1 MRTVWLTWCTNNNFY
16 PTPSF
21 EVNTWCTCTV
31 YPDIH
36 TCPSYNFWI
45 RFYVNGGICVGVLEM
60 KHANTVT
67 FDVMTEFYS
76 ALCRVSFFLCFYS
89 TPSYG
94 KKLSFSYQKEAVSR
108 LTVICT
114 SGITECCIFF
124 FLICETILAA
134 PKDLISKV
142 HVRVVVLWLG
152 LCLYLRAVVL
162 LSLWSL

>member
-1 MRTVWLTWCTNNNFY
+1 MWLTWCTNNNFY
-16 PTPSF
+16 PTPSL

-36 TCPSYNFWI
+36 ICPSYNFWI

-76 ALCRVSFFLCFYS
+76 AQCSFIFPLFLPHSFIWGKVVFFLLKRNCWPPYS
-89 TPSYG
+89 HMHKWHNWMLP
-94 KKLSFSYQKEAVSR
+94 
-108 LTVICT
+108 
-114 SGITECCIFF
+114 FF
-124 FLICETILAA
+124 FYLWNYFGCTKRFNFKGTNY
-134 PKDLISKV
+134 PV
-142 HVRVVVLWLG
+142 HVHVVVLWLG

-162 LSLWSL
+162 LTL